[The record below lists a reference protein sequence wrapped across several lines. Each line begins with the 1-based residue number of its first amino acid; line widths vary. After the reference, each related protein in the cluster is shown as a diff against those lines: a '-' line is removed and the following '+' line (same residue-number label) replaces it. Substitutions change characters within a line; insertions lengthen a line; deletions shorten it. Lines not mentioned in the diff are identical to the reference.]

1 MKIYGHRSYG
11 NPRRVAI
18 FLDEKGVDL
27 PFEPVDLGA
36 GAHKTPDFLAKNP
49 AGQVPVLELDDGTC
63 IAETQAICRYLEDLY
78 PEPNLMGVDSLER
91 ALIEMWQRR
100 VEFGVF
106 SSGRYYVRH
115 CTRMGSRL
123 EPVQIPAWGE
133 LNREWAPEQM
143 QSLDRRLAK
152 SRFLSGERFSVA
164 DITLIFALQGVTA
177 RGGISVPDD
186 CEGLKRWLRDVSARP
201 SVAATAPPGD

>member
-78 PEPNLMGVDSLER
+78 PEPHLMGVDSLER

-177 RGGISVPDD
+177 RGGVSVPDD

>member
-1 MKIYGHRSYG
+1 
-11 NPRRVAI
+11 
-18 FLDEKGVDL
+18 
-27 PFEPVDLGA
+27 
-36 GAHKTPDFLAKNP
+36 
-49 AGQVPVLELDDGTC
+49 
-63 IAETQAICRYLEDLY
+63 
-78 PEPNLMGVDSLER
+78 MGVDSLER

-186 CEGLKRWLRDVSARP
+186 CEDLKRWLRDVSARP

>member
-143 QSLDRRLAK
+143 QSLDRTLAK

-177 RGGISVPDD
+177 RGGVSVPDD

>member
-1 MKIYGHRSYG
+1 MKIYGHRSFG

-63 IAETQAICRYLEDLY
+63 IAETQAICRYLEELY

-177 RGGISVPDD
+177 RGGVSVPDD

>member
-1 MKIYGHRSYG
+1 MKIYGHRSFG

-36 GAHKTPDFLAKNP
+36 GAHKTPDFLAKHP

-177 RGGISVPDD
+177 RGGVSVPDD

>member
-27 PFEPVDLGA
+27 PFEPVDLRA

-177 RGGISVPDD
+177 RGGVSVPDD

-201 SVAATAPPGD
+201 SVAAP

>member
-1 MKIYGHRSYG
+1 MKIYGHRSFG

-177 RGGISVPDD
+177 RGGVSVPDD

>member
-1 MKIYGHRSYG
+1 MKIYGHRSFG

-27 PFEPVDLGA
+27 PFEPVDLGT

-115 CTRMGSRL
+115 CTPMGSRL

-177 RGGISVPDD
+177 LGGISVPDD
-186 CEGLKRWLRDVSARP
+186 CEVLKRWLRDVSARP

>member
-177 RGGISVPDD
+177 RGGVSVPDD